1 VNFSGPILFLVVS
14 RYHGGA
20 YVVFSRALNPRLRA
34 SALEGSYASVI
45 GGGPAAAVVFSR
57 DVRARAL
64 ADPRVA
70 AFAKRAPGS
79 DEARALYERTL
90 AEVTLEKQAEIAQE
104 FDAVHSV
111 GRAQEV
117 GSLEEIVAPASMR
130 KYLIDLLAE
139 ELS

>member
-1 VNFSGPILFLVVS
+1 VS

-57 DVRARAL
+57 DVGARAL

-70 AFAKRAPGS
+70 AIAKRASGS
-79 DEARALYERTL
+79 DEARSLYERTL
-90 AEVTLEKQAEIAQE
+90 SEVTLEKQAEIAQE

-130 KYLIDLLAE
+130 KYLIDLLAQ

>member
-1 VNFSGPILFLVVS
+1 
-14 RYHGGA
+14 
-20 YVVFSRALNPRLRA
+20 
-34 SALEGSYASVI
+34 
-45 GGGPAAAVVFSR
+45 
-57 DVRARAL
+57 VRARAL
-64 ADPRVA
+64 ADPRVT
-70 AFAKRAPGS
+70 AFAKRASGS